1 MFDKKLFRKLLIK
14 AMNQRTS
21 TIYAKQ
27 SGINRTYISK
37 LLNEKMDNPP
47 SPEVL
52 KGLAS
57 VAQNNVTYIDFM
69 KAAGY
74 INSNENSLENT
85 DFTEEE
91 LKILEQIKNDPEIS
105 ILFHDLKSAPKK
117 KIKQLIQT
125 WEFINNTF
133 DEMEDEE

>member
-74 INSNENSLENT
+74 IDSNENSLKNT